1 MSKKSFL
8 KHSKIKKLSEWLK
21 DKRTDVLGGKYC
33 HLLLIEQLDKKN
45 DVIGELAEYFN
56 QAYEPFRQ
64 YIRELLGYS
73 LNPLE
78 NNADDDPARGY
89 PENLH
94 PLTLQGYFGEVFA
107 GIVAEH
113 YELLGSDEWEV
124 PVFLFHSHDVAFQQ
138 LELARQSGK
147 EVKHVPGR
155 TGDDCLAFVR
165 NDDGKIVRIMFC
177 EAKCSAGHNATLIK
191 DAHEKISS
199 SNIIPVDISKV
210 IEALQFVS
218 DKKDADKWANAL
230 RRVYFERDVGRE
242 RCDMVL
248 YICGRTPKKD
258 ETWISITTPHQSYK
272 GGRKLMVAEIQL
284 TDVADIVKDVH
295 ARVKELL

>member
-1 MSKKSFL
+1 MNKKTSL
-8 KHSKIKKLSEWLK
+8 KHLKITKLSKWLN
-21 DKRTDVLGGKYC
+21 DKRTDDLGKKYC
-33 HLLLIEQLDKKN
+33 HLLLIEQSGKRN
-45 DVIGELAEYFN
+45 EVIGELAEYFN

-64 YIRELLGYS
+64 HIRELLGYS

-78 NNADDDPARGY
+78 NNAGDDPAIGY

-113 YELLGSDEWEV
+113 YELLGSEEWEV

-138 LELARQSGK
+138 LEFARQTGK
-147 EVKHVPGR
+147 EVKRVPGR

-165 NDDGKIVRIMFC
+165 DSDGKIIRIMVC
-177 EAKCSAGHNATLIK
+177 EAKCLTDHNATLIK

-199 SNIIPVDISKV
+199 PNIVPVDTIKI
-210 IEALQFVS
+210 IEALQLIP
-218 DKKDADKWANAL
+218 DKENTVKWINAL
-230 RRVYFERDVGRE
+230 RRVYYKNDVIKE

-248 YICGRTPKKD
+248 YICGRAPKKD
-258 ETWISITTPHQSYK
+258 ETWISTTMPHKSYK
-272 GGRKLMVAEIQL
+272 GDRKLMAAEIQL
-284 TDVADIVKDVH
+284 IDVADIVKDVH
-295 ARVKELL
+295 DRVKEL

>member
-21 DKRTDVLGGKYC
+21 DKRTDVPGGKYC

-64 YIRELLGYS
+64 HIRELLGYS

-138 LELARQSGK
+138 LELARQTGN
-147 EVKHVPGR
+147 EVRRVPGR

-165 NDDGKIVRIMFC
+165 DSDGKIIRIMVC
-177 EAKCSAGHNATLIK
+177 EAKCLTDHNATPIK

-199 SNIIPVDISKV
+199 SNIIPVDTIKV
-210 IEALQFVS
+210 IEALQLNS
-218 DKKDADKWANAL
+218 DKENTVKWINAL
-230 RRVYFERDVGRE
+230 RRVYFKKDEIKE

-248 YICGRTPKKD
+248 YICGRAPKKD
-258 ETWISITTPHQSYK
+258 ETWISTTTPHKSYK
-272 GGRKLMVAEIQL
+272 GGRKLMAAEIQL
-284 TDVADIVKDVH
+284 IDVSDIVKDVH
-295 ARVKELL
+295 DRVKEL